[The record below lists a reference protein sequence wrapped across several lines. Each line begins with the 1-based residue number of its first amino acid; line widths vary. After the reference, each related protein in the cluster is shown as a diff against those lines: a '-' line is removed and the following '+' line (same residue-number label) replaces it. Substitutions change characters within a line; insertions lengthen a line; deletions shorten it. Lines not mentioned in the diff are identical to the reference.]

1 MSSMTYPQWWTRSLA
16 EAQER
21 VSAGGSTFGEAV
33 DFLVADLFT
42 SEEFLSFLSTG
53 TAGRMAAGDAL
64 DEAIYA
70 VADEAAAHL
79 QTPPPVLAEI
89 DISISV
95 GLLDIHE
102 AISVYRPRGKQAIT

>member
-1 MSSMTYPQWWTRSLA
+1 MTYPQWWTRSLT

-21 VSAGGSTFGEAV
+21 VSGGQSTFGQAV

-42 SEEFLSFLSTG
+42 SEEFLSFLSTE
-53 TAGRMAAGDAL
+53 TAVRLAAGDAL

-79 QTPPPVLAEI
+79 QAPPPVLAEI

-95 GLLDIHE
+95 GLLDVHE
-102 AISVYRPRGKQAIT
+102 AIPVYRPRGQQAIT

>member
-1 MSSMTYPQWWTRSLA
+1 MTYPQWWTRSLT

-21 VSAGGSTFGEAV
+21 VSGGQSTFGQAV
-33 DFLVADLFT
+33 DLLVADLFT
-42 SEEFLSFLSTG
+42 SEEFLSFLSTE
-53 TAGRMAAGDAL
+53 TAVRLAAGDAL

-79 QTPPPVLAEI
+79 QAPPPVLAEI

-95 GLLDIHE
+95 GLLDVHE
-102 AISVYRPRGKQAIT
+102 AIPVYRPRGQQAIT